1 MNSNV
6 VYLTEFLFLAFII
19 GVSFIIATVAGFY
32 RAIELQSKYEKVAKD
47 VGIVQGVIDGVVL
60 ETIAQINL
68 TFDAA
73 HDIAGLGGS
82 FADWANN
89 ITYPFPFGPT

>member
-1 MNSNV
+1 MVSTFVNLN
-6 VYLTEFLFLAFII
+6 EFLFLFVIIMLAF
-19 GVSFIIATVAGFY
+19 GIATISGFY
-32 RAIELQSKYEKVAKD
+32 RAIELQNKLQKTADQV
-47 VGIVQGVIDGVVL
+47 GVIQGTIDAVLL
-60 ETIAQINL
+60 ETIAQVNL

-73 HDIAGLGGS
+73 HVIAGSGGS